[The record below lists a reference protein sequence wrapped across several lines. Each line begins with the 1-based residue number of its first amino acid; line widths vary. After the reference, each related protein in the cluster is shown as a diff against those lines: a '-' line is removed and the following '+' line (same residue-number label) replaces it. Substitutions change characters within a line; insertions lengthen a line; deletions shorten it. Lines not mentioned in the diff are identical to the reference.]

1 MWYRKCG
8 TENVV
13 QKTAK
18 FRVSSVKHKS
28 FFVCL
33 AGWLVCWFKKCFIR
47 GLLVG
52 GGGGDVVCFF
62 LSFFLSFFLLLLFV
76 CVCFFVLFFC
86 LFFCVF
92 YI

>member
-1 MWYRKCG
+1 M
-8 TENVV
+8 V

-52 GGGGDVVCFF
+52 GGGGDVVSFF
-62 LSFFLSFFLLLLFV
+62 LSFFLSFCCCCLCV
-76 CVCFFVLFFC
+76 CVCFFCFFFVF
-86 LFFCVF
+86 LCVF